1 MGYADRIGQL
11 DDLYI
16 KRRATYLAREKEK
29 SFYMSQLDNIINTI
43 GDEEKEIVKLEK
55 VVLLLKKTAEYTREQ
70 AKKQIENLVS
80 GCLRFIFEEDI
91 NFEIEFKGVDTGTG
105 SNRADFYVITD
116 YNGYKVKTDPATSRG
131 GGVVD
136 IVGLALRIAFIQTS
150 QPVSEGLLILD
161 EPAKH
166 VSVEYI
172 NKVSDFIKKTSDTF
186 NRQIIMITHSQNLS
200 TIGDKSFKIELVD
213 GNSEINILN

>member
-1 MGYADRIGQL
+1 MDNANRIAQL
-11 DDLYI
+11 EDLFI
-16 KRRATYLAREKEK
+16 KKRVTHLARMKEK
-29 SFYMSQLDNIINTI
+29 DFYISQLNTLNESI
-43 GDEEKEIVKLEK
+43 EDEEKEILKLEK
-55 VVLLLKKTAEYTREQ
+55 VVVLLKKTAEYTREQ

-80 GCLRFIFEEDI
+80 GCLKFIFEEDI
-91 NFEIEFKGVDTGTG
+91 KFEIEFKGADTGTG

-116 YNGYKVKTDPATSRG
+116 YNGYNVKTDPATSRG

-136 IVGLALRIAFIQTS
+136 IVGLALRVAFIQTS

-172 NKVSDFIKKTSDTF
+172 NRVSDFIKKTSDTF
-186 NRQIIMITHSQNLS
+186 NRQIIMITH
-200 TIGDKSFKIELVD
+200 
-213 GNSEINILN
+213 

>member
-1 MGYADRIGQL
+1 
-11 DDLYI
+11 
-16 KRRATYLAREKEK
+16 
-29 SFYMSQLDNIINTI
+29 
-43 GDEEKEIVKLEK
+43 
-55 VVLLLKKTAEYTREQ
+55 
-70 AKKQIENLVS
+70 
-80 GCLRFIFEEDI
+80 
-91 NFEIEFKGVDTGTG
+91 
-105 SNRADFYVITD
+105 
-116 YNGYKVKTDPATSRG
+116 GYKVKTDPATSRG

-172 NKVSDFIKKTSDTF
+172 NRVSDFIKKTSDTF

-200 TIGDKSFKIELVD
+200 TIGDKSFKVDLVD
-213 GNSEINILN
+213 ANSEISIIN